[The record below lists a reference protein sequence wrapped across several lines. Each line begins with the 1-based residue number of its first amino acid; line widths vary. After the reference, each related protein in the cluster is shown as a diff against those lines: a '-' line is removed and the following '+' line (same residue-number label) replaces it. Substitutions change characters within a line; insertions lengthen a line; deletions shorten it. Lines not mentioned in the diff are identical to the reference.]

1 MVKSYSQ
8 LHIWA
13 LIIGQICIFNLS
25 AYCYNPAI
33 SSTVFFCFTMKSSLI
48 VRLLFKMD
56 PILFHLGQSTLQAP
70 VFLLICKYK
79 KRINDYLRSIKCH
92 AMGYLPCDQIGD
104 EFCARWRCCWK
115 RNTALDFSRV
125 RPISRIVSSAEQGG
139 DPALFYLKSKQDY
152 PLEWRSCKIEHWSF
166 AHSLLIYL

>member
-1 MVKSYSQ
+1 
-8 LHIWA
+8 
-13 LIIGQICIFNLS
+13 
-25 AYCYNPAI
+25 
-33 SSTVFFCFTMKSSLI
+33 MKSSLI

-104 EFCARWRCCWK
+104 EFLLDGVAVEK
-115 RNTALDFSRV
+115 DTALDFSRV

-152 PLEWRSCKIEHWSF
+152 PLE
-166 AHSLLIYL
+166 